1 MKHTLPLAAL
11 AAAVASLSFAD
22 EAAPAAAEAVAPA
35 PGTIRMITEPTTTR
49 SRGILTAISHDSC
62 TS

>member
-22 EAAPAAAEAVAPA
+22 EAAPAAEAVAPPPA
-35 PGTIRMITEPTTTR
+35 P
-49 SRGILTAISHDSC
+49 SA
-62 TS
+62 